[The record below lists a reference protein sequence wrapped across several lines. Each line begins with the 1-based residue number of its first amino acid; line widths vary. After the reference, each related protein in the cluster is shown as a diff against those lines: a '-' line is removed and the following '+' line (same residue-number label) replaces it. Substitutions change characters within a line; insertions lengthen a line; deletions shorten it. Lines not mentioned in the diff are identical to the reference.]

1 MAARKTLTDIVD
13 QVKLSGPDRH
23 YQRST
28 NVQLENENY
37 FELTRKS
44 SLFSSHH
51 IFTWFKGH
59 AYHFYDVVVFVE
71 ANRAWK
77 YLLVTEWT
85 GQKNGS
91 LNSQRPW

>member
-1 MAARKTLTDIVD
+1 MIEGVTHASDVPYSSNQFLGWDFFCRFLQQDDSRKTLTDIVD

-51 IFTWFKGH
+51 IFT
-59 AYHFYDVVVFVE
+59 
-71 ANRAWK
+71 
-77 YLLVTEWT
+77 
-85 GQKNGS
+85 
-91 LNSQRPW
+91 